1 MTHDP
6 DPRTSNAEI
15 FECIAAAVTDTM
27 SPVLEVLQLRRD
39 SAAPEPSA
47 RRDSQI
53 LQSAIRTQNRRMTCI
68 SQ

>member
-1 MTHDP
+1 MTRDP
-6 DPRTSNAEI
+6 DPRSCNTEI
-15 FECIAAAVTDTM
+15 FECIAAAATDAA
-27 SPVLEVLQLRRD
+27 SSVLEVLQLRRD
-39 SAAPEPSA
+39 NAAPGPSA

>member
-6 DPRTSNAEI
+6 DPRTSNTEI
-15 FECIAAAVTDTM
+15 FECIAAAATDAA
-27 SPVLEVLQLRRD
+27 SSVLEVLQLRRD
-39 SAAPEPSA
+39 NAAPEPSA